1 MSERKTVLYRVFDT
15 EGALIYAGI
24 SLQFFARLQQ
34 HKNYSPWF
42 EKMSS
47 VTVERFETRGEAIAA
62 EAKAIA
68 EENPK
73 MNIMKPRSKEIEK
86 LKKELELELERD
98 YAKKIEDSR
107 RELTEQVVKFKL
119 IYSLDEAAEALH
131 IQRKSLRA
139 LVEKGILGTVTLP
152 PKEGIDRWGK
162 PYKPKQAVSGWQ
174 IIDYIESLHVLN
186 KGSNDERK

>member
-34 HKNYSPWF
+34 HRNYSPWF

-47 VTVERFETRGEAIAA
+47 VTVEKFETRGEALAA
-62 EAKAIA
+62 EAKAIS
-68 EENPK
+68 EENPT
-73 MNIMKPRSKEIEK
+73 MNVMKPRSKEIEK

-107 RELTEQVVKFKL
+107 KELTEQVVKFKL

-131 IQRKSLRA
+131 IQRKSLRT
-139 LVEKGILGTVTLP
+139 LVEKGGTPTLSSRGQTP
-152 PKEGIDRWGK
+152 HPGRQRRQQRVCLPGMEA
-162 PYKPKQAVSGWQ
+162 PTANAPV
-174 IIDYIESLHVLN
+174 
-186 KGSNDERK
+186 